1 MSKKLIK
8 KILKEEFSEK
18 PKKQIIISEE
28 LQYHLD
34 NNLKLYENVFRPY
47 SKSFFNIINE
57 VRNLHKNNLI
67 ELCEEDIELID
78 SDLGTRVITE
88 EGLKIYL
95 DCPFEEDSVEQTI
108 IEAEYKGKKVELN
121 KPKRGGSKKYYV
133 YVKNPSTGKIK
144 KIQFGDTTGLS
155 AKVSNP
161 KARKSFASR
170 HQCDKKKDKTKAG
183 YWACRI
189 NRYAYLW
196 NNKSYPGYW

>member
-8 KILKEEFSEK
+8 KILKEEFTEK
-18 PKKQIIISEE
+18 PKKQIVISEE
-28 LQYHLD
+28 LKYHLN

-47 SKSFFNIINE
+47 SKSFFNLINE
-57 VRNLHKNNLI
+57 VRNLHNQNLI
-67 ELCEEDIELID
+67 ELCEEDIELIE

-88 EGLKIYL
+88 NGVKIYL

-183 YWACRI
+183 YWACRV
-189 NRYAYLW
+189 NRFGHLW
-196 NNKSYPGYW
+196 GGKTYPGYW